1 MNTAIV
7 LAAITA
13 LATTAGGYLAIKS
26 KDRLHLVLGLSA
38 GLLLGLVAF
47 DLLPEVFELGTQEI
61 FHAPAV
67 SVALIAGFLLLHF
80 YEQLFGSHEPAESDY
95 GHDHKHSSSVAGS
108 LGALAMGGHVF
119 LDGLALGVAFKVSS
133 DLGIAVFFALLVHA
147 FSDGLNTVSFLIKS
161 GTWGKKGIWLLGVD
175 AIARISGAALGTT
188 LVLGDNLIAIYLAI
202 FAGIVIYLATS
213 HILPEAHSLHSSRLT
228 ILATILG
235 VLVATITLGD
245 AVFNKGRYFGGR
257 LLRYMM
263 EPMDPQRLAF
273 GLGVLGLVMAGVNW
287 LFAEFTSQDTWLY
300 YTSFGDFL
308 LTVVLM
314 LAVMRYART
323 EP

>member
-1 MNTAIV
+1 MNIAIALAALTAI
-7 LAAITA
+7 
-13 LATTAGGYLAIKS
+13 ATTAGGFLAIKS

-95 GHDHKHSSSVAGS
+95 GHDHKHSSNIAGA

-133 DLGIAVFFALLVHA
+133 DLGIAVFIALLVHA
-147 FSDGLNTVSFLIKS
+147 FSDGLNTVSFLVKS
-161 GTWGKKGIWLLGVD
+161 GKWGRKGIWLLGVD
-175 AIARISGAALGTT
+175 AVARVSGAALGTT
-188 LVLGDNLIAIYLAI
+188 LVLGDNLIAIYLAV
-202 FAGIVIYLATS
+202 FSGIVIYLATS
-213 HILPEAHSLHSSRLT
+213 HILPEAHSRHSSKLT

-235 VLVATITLGD
+235 VFV
-245 AVFNKGRYFGGR
+245 
-257 LLRYMM
+257 MW
-263 EPMDPQRLAF
+263 
-273 GLGVLGLVMAGVNW
+273 GLVSFLHSG
-287 LFAEFTSQDTWLY
+287 DTHSHGSS
-300 YTSFGDFL
+300 T
-308 LTVVLM
+308 
-314 LAVMRYART
+314 AVHEEIGHMD
-323 EP
+323 EGGEHHEEEHDHKDGEVHEKGHVE

>member
-1 MNTAIV
+1 MNIAIGLAALTAI
-7 LAAITA
+7 
-13 LATTAGGYLAIKS
+13 ATTAGGFLAIKS

-67 SVALIAGFLLLHF
+67 SVALIGGFLLLHF

-95 GHDHKHSSSVAGS
+95 GHDHEHSSNIAGA
-108 LGALAMGGHVF
+108 LGAVAMGGHVF

-133 DLGIAVFFALLVHA
+133 DLGIAVFIALLVHA

-161 GTWGKKGIWLLGVD
+161 GKWGRKGIWLLGVD
-175 AIARISGAALGTT
+175 AIARVSGAALGTT
-188 LVLGDNLIAIYLAI
+188 LALSNNVIAIYLAV

-213 HILPEAHSLHSSRLT
+213 HILPEAHSRHSSKLT

-235 VLVATITLGD
+235 VIIMWGLVSYLHSGD
-245 AVFNKGRYFGGR
+245 AHAHGSDTAIHEEVDHHEEG
-257 LLRYMM
+257 MH
-263 EPMDPQRLAF
+263 EDE
-273 GLGVLGLVMAGVNW
+273 AGHHDEADHHDEVP
-287 LFAEFTSQDTWLY
+287 A
-300 YTSFGDFL
+300 G
-308 LTVVLM
+308 
-314 LAVMRYART
+314 
-323 EP
+323 